1 MGSNELALTQ
11 EEVASMERDKLE
23 KLKAQVRFR
32 MLKAGAHYVIDSITE
47 LPGIIEIINQR

>member
-32 MLKAGAHYVIDSITE
+32 MLEAGAHYVIDSITE